1 MNTATSNPLLQPW
14 NTAYG
19 LPPFEAVEATQF
31 EPAFEVALA
40 AHRTEVDAIGAQ
52 LELPSFENTVA
63 AFDRSGRLLRR
74 LEGLFYNL
82 TSSETSPALQA
93 VERRLAPRLAAHR
106 SAVSMHAPLFARLEA
121 LHREREMLRLSPEQ
135 QLSWS
140 AITLTSCGPVR
151 GSARS
156 SKNATRSSWGGWPS

>member
-1 MNTATSNPLLQPW
+1 M
-14 NTAYG
+14 
-19 LPPFEAVEATQF
+19 PPFEAVDSAQF
-31 EPAFEVALA
+31 EPAFEIALT
-40 AHRTEVDAIGAQ
+40 AHRTEVDSIGAQ
-52 LELPSFENTVA
+52 RELPSFENTVA

-135 QLSWS
+135 QRVLERYH
-140 AITLTSCGPVR
+140 LDFVR
-151 GSARS
+151 AGARLGSVEQKRYAVIIGAAGRADQPLRAERAR
-156 SKNATRSSWGGWPS
+156 R